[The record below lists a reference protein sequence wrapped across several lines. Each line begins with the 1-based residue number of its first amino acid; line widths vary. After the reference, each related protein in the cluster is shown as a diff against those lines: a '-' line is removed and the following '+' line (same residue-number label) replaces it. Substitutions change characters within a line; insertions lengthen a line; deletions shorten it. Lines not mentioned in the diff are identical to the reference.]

1 MDPLTTSI
9 VAAIT
14 AGAVRGT
21 TDIAKKS
28 IADGYDAIEG
38 LIKKKFGGNS
48 QVLDAMDKLQAKP
61 DSAGR
66 RETLAEEIKEIKA
79 AEEPELLA
87 AAGSLL
93 ELIQAMPNGEQ
104 HIHQAAQGTGIAQA
118 SGGSTAN
125 VNIFAPTGSKNDV

>member
-1 MDPLTTSI
+1 MPSTLDFHWETVNMDTLTTSI

-28 IADGYDAIEG
+28 IADGYDAIKG

-48 QVLDAMDKLQAKP
+48 QVLDAMDKLQLKP

-79 AEEPELLA
+79 DEVPELL
-87 AAGSLL
+87 
-93 ELIQAMPNGEQ
+93 
-104 HIHQAAQGTGIAQA
+104 
-118 SGGSTAN
+118 
-125 VNIFAPTGSKNDV
+125 